1 MTHSFQLIEFID
13 SIFPSN
19 AKEEVKMLKNAR
31 KFLRNSRR
39 ACGGTF
45 PLVDGASAR
54 VGRLRGY
61 GNAIVAPQAEA
72 FIRAVLNH

>member
-39 ACGGTF
+39 AYGG
-45 PLVDGASAR
+45 VQASELFK
-54 VGRLRGY
+54 V
-61 GNAIVAPQAEA
+61 I
-72 FIRAVLNH
+72 